1 MKWNPK
7 QGPSAATRKG
17 SFYETTTFRRRDVLW
32 SVGSLGLRA
41 YPDGPAIRELD
52 RRSNRKRGS
61 VAHAQHH
68 HARQPDEIED
78 GSPDKAWIHI
88 PLFSA
93 TVAAWDLQGVPYP
106 VMAEAV
112 PKLNTDS
119 WRVFPDGRM
128 ETTFRLRPGLTWHD
142 GTPLTAEDFVFG
154 HRVTRMRSEW
164 GAITPPVG
172 FQAIDEMLAPDAR
185 TLLIRWRQPFLEA
198 PAPPCDGACL
208 LLPFP
213 RHILEGPLSEGQ
225 PNAFGA
231 HPFWTTEY
239 VGAAPF
245 RLNRYEQGAFI
256 EHGAF
261 DGYALGRPKINRIR
275 LTWGGGDANV
285 AVARLLAGDADLV
298 LDGALRFEQASTLRQ
313 QWGQQN
319 TVLLSPLSL
328 RYVQAQARPDWVS
341 PQSLLDV
348 RVRKAILHAIDHSRR
363 YVRRWSMTGAWQPT
377 RFRHRRFPTIRR
389 WSASSRNTRT
399 IPDAQ
404 SS

>member
-1 MKWNPK
+1 MREQFSVLMFCGLLVFSACAPAGM
-7 QGPSAATRKG
+7 GPQSA
-17 SFYETTTFRRRDVLW
+17 
-32 SVGSLGLRA
+32 
-41 YPDGPAIRELD
+41 
-52 RRSNRKRGS
+52 GS
-61 VAHAQHH
+61 VDGQTLSVD
-68 HARQPDEIED
+68 RSRTLNIITRVEPDEIED
-78 GSPDKAWIHI
+78 GSPDKAWVHV

-112 PKLNTDS
+112 PQLNTDS

-164 GAITPPVG
+164 GLITAPVG
-172 FQAIDEMLAPDAR
+172 FQAIEEMVSADAR

-239 VGAAPF
+239 VGAGPF
-245 RLNRYEQGAFI
+245 RLDRWERGAFI
-256 EHGAF
+256 DAGAF

-348 RVRKAILHAIDHSRR
+348 RVRKAILHAIDRPALAEAMVDDR
-363 YVRRWSMTGAWQPT
+363 SMAADTIPP
-377 RFRHRRFPTIRR
+377 PTIPYYSALERVIEKYPYDPRR
-389 WSASSRNTRT
+389 TEQLMAE
-399 IPDAQ
+399 AG
-404 SS
+404 